1 MQWRNTMTR
10 LKIFLFS
17 IMLVGLFLPAR
28 VVFADTGPKPTM
40 EFEFKQA
47 LDSGQ
52 VTIISG
58 ILYECEQF
66 DCSDAAPLKELG
78 PQRFTCDTFSCRA
91 LAYGF
96 SPYHK
101 LEIQFSDGKT
111 RQSNVFKT
119 AGFDTKYTVTV
130 QQDDLLVEAQPNL
143 TALPPVIS
151 ITVACICVLVGGFL
165 IIGSIIFFVR
175 RSRKK

>member
-1 MQWRNTMTR
+1 MTKLR
-10 LKIFLFS
+10 ILLLSFILAQIFLP
-17 IMLVGLFLPAR
+17 VH
-28 VVFADTGPKPTM
+28 VVLADTGPKPTM

-52 VTIISG
+52 VTITSG

-66 DCSDAAPLKELG
+66 DCSDAAPLRELG
-78 PQRFTCDTFSCRA
+78 PQRFICDTFSCRA

-130 QQDDLLVEAQPNL
+130 QQDDLLVEAQPSL
-143 TALPPVIS
+143 TALPPAIS
-151 ITVACICVLVGGFL
+151 ITVTCVCALVGGLL
-165 IIGSIIFFVR
+165 IMGLIIFFVR